1 MKFATLAALACAQA
15 AALQNK
21 AAINMVAEAMSTVEE
36 GSEAHMHLQNAME
49 SLTDTKSKF
58 TDAEILASH
67 SQLVSVPIDEKRALA
82 LKVSPT
88 YTLDSVNSVTL
99 KSFRKIVGYD
109 TFESIRKK
117 NRSEAKDTSDYYN
130 VTVSMMIQRKPVEA
144 AAAPAADPYSPN
156 GAQTLASTL
165 DKGFP
170 YDDWETWTDGRWLS
184 ELLIT
189 SIVEGRKKSFE
200 KLIHIASIIF

>member
-1 MKFATLAALACAQA
+1 MKFVTLAALACAQA
-15 AALQNK
+15 AAVQNK
-21 AAINMVAEAMSTVEE
+21 QAAALVSEAMSQVEA
-36 GSEAHMHLQNAME
+36 GSAAHAHLSAAAAAMNGA
-49 SLTDTKSKF
+49 TF

-144 AAAPAADPYSPN
+144 AAAPAADPYAPN
-156 GAQTLASTL
+156 GATTLAATL

-170 YDDWETWTDGRWLS
+170 YDD
-184 ELLIT
+184 
-189 SIVEGRKKSFE
+189 
-200 KLIHIASIIF
+200 

>member
-1 MKFATLAALACAQA
+1 MLSGADALRT
-15 AALQNK
+15 
-21 AAINMVAEAMSTVEE
+21 S
-36 GSEAHMHLQNAME
+36 
-49 SLTDTKSKF
+49 KS
-58 TDAEILASH
+58 DAEILESH
-67 SQLVSVPIDEKRALA
+67 SQIVNVPIDEKRALA

-88 YTLDSVNSVTL
+88 YTLNSVNSVTL

-144 AAAPAADPYSPN
+144 AAAPAADPYNPDGNPS
-156 GAQTLASTL
+156 LAASL

-170 YDDWETWTDGRWLS
+170 YDD
-184 ELLIT
+184 
-189 SIVEGRKKSFE
+189 
-200 KLIHIASIIF
+200 